1 MVTATLFYR
10 SGNTKFYI
18 AEPKTPLEKKNYS
31 TRATQLKIYFFP
43 DSTNKKNQDS

>member
-1 MVTATLFYR
+1 MVTATLSYR

-18 AEPKTPLEKKNYS
+18 AEPKTPLEKNYS
-31 TRATQLKIYFFP
+31 TRATQSKIYFFP